1 MLTVD
6 FINSLGITAQGLKVV
21 NGNNTTILSANIAGE
36 TENIVQ
42 IGGFTVGTNSL
53 ESGTSN
59 TSNYVKLG
67 TDEIKLGT
75 DFSVDNT
82 GSIKS
87 TRGTI
92 GNLTVTSSGL
102 TYGDNATQPQYFSI
116 GKEYTGKRTPNY
128 SIFSKIQRIDKCIMG
143 YVEGFNECS

>member
-6 FINSLGITAQGLKVV
+6 FINSLGINAQGLRVV
-21 NGNNTTILSANIAGE
+21 DEHENLILSANIAGE
-36 TENIVQ
+36 TENKVK
-42 IGGFTVGTNSL
+42 IGGFTVGTSSL
-53 ESGTSN
+53 ESGTSD

-75 DFSVDNT
+75 NFSVDSA

-87 TRGTI
+87 TSGTI

-102 TYGDNATQPQYFSI
+102 SYDSSGPAYFEIGQESTDLRMPTYA
-116 GKEYTGKRTPNY
+116 
-128 SIFSKIQRIDKCIMG
+128 IFAKTQRIDNCIMG
-143 YVEGFNECS
+143 FKSTSERENF